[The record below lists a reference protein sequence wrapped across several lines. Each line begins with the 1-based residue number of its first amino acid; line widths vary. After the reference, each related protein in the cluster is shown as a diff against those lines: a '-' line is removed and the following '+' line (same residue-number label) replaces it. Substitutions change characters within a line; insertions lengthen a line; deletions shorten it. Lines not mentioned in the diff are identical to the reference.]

1 MTLSVG
7 GEGEAQ
13 PLLWLYMELSDLAYE
28 GMSSVKSTEG
38 PLPGAAIATA
48 VVCPDRAC
56 TCSPKRFGYLVQL
69 LRWDEG
75 H

>member
-1 MTLSVG
+1 MQL
-7 GEGEAQ
+7 
-13 PLLWLYMELSDLAYE
+13 PDLAYE
-28 GMSSVKSTEG
+28 GMSSVKSTER

-56 TCSPKRFGYLVQL
+56 TCSPKCFGHLAQL